1 MTEEEETIESLRC
14 GLYQEL
20 IEIAER
26 LEIQAKRDLET
37 SHMNDAINAAL
48 LAFQIKEFA
57 QRFKE

>member
-1 MTEEEETIESLRC
+1 MTEEEETSEDIRR

-20 IEIAER
+20 TEISEQ

-37 SHMNDAINAAL
+37 GHMNDAINAAL
-48 LAFQIKEFA
+48 LAFQIREFA